1 MSRIFIFIW
10 CIFFLSCNDF
20 KSVKIEKLSGYW
32 EIDFIT
38 QQKEKFNQNNNAP
51 LYDYYQLNFPKGIL
65 KKVKPLLNGR
75 YVSSRDAIYFE
86 IEKIN
91 KKYYIRFKSRW
102 DEWSRKIS
110 HLDSQKLILEN
121 GEREYHYKRPLT
133 IIQ

>member
-1 MSRIFIFIW
+1 MCRIFVSIS

-20 KSVKIEKLSGYW
+20 KPVKIEKLSGYW

-38 QQKEKFNQNNNAP
+38 QQKEKFKQKNKAT
-51 LYDYYQLNFPKGIL
+51 LYDHYQLNFPRGIL
-65 KKVKPLLNGR
+65 KKVKPLLNGE
-75 YVSSRDAIYFE
+75 YMSSQDAIYFE
-86 IEKIN
+86 IEIIK

-102 DEWSRKIS
+102 DEWSRKIN

-133 IIQ
+133 